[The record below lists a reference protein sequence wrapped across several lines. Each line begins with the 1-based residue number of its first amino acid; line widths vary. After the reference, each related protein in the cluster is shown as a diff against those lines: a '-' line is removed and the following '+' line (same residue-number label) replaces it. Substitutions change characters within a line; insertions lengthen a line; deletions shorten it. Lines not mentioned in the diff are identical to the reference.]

1 MRFLNRPSAYRP
13 QFGGSP
19 FGRRFSGLLPWMFV
33 VGIALAVVLTF
44 RHGTMWPVPH
54 ADGERRRDAEIV
66 LRQAGRP
73 DSREA
78 VDVIRT
84 IDGDTFLAR
93 LHQRDGRDLVV
104 RVRLRGIDAPELK
117 ASCQEEL
124 DKAEAAARAL
134 RDLLGQG
141 GVTITN
147 LDPTNMAAFS
157 PTLRPGEP
165 PTFRRRCSPA
175 VTRGATM
182 VAIATAGA
190 RAAGVSGNKKAA
202 SDDAALVVCP
212 VLFDQRVTTTVV
224 PTETRP

>member
-1 MRFLNRPSAYRP
+1 
-13 QFGGSP
+13 
-19 FGRRFSGLLPWMFV
+19 MFV
-33 VGIALAVVLTF
+33 VGVVTAVVLAF
-44 RHGTMWPVPH
+44 RHGTNWRALHESDVQSH
-54 ADGERRRDAEIV
+54 ATEIV
-66 LRQAGRP
+66 LRQVGDAGARKP
-73 DSREA
+73 

-147 LDPTNMAAFS
+147 LGPDKYGRVLADVAT
-157 PTLRPGEP
+157 
-165 PTFRRRCSPA
+165 RR
-175 VTRGATM
+175 
-182 VAIATAGA
+182 TAN
-190 RAAGVSGNKKAA
+190 VS
-202 SDDAALVVCP
+202 AALLAGGYARSYDGGHRDGWCARSWR
-212 VLFDQRVTTTVV
+212 FW
-224 PTETRP
+224 

>member
-1 MRFLNRPSAYRP
+1 MRLQDRPNAYRP

-33 VGIALAVVLTF
+33 VGMVLVVVLTF
-44 RHGTMWPVPH
+44 RHGTSWLVPVT
-54 ADGERRRDAEIV
+54 DGERARDAEIV
-66 LRQAGRP
+66 LQQAGHP
-73 DSREA
+73 DVREP

-93 LHQRDGRDLVV
+93 IRQRDGRDLVV

-147 LDPTNMAAFS
+147 LGPDKYGRVLADVAT
-157 PTLRPGEP
+157 
-165 PTFRRRCSPA
+165 RRT
-175 VTRGATM
+175 VN
-182 VAIATAGA
+182 
-190 RAAGVSGNKKAA
+190 VS
-202 SDDAALVVCP
+202 AALLAGGFARSYNGGHRDGWCA
-212 VLFDQRVTTTVV
+212 RGW
-224 PTETRP
+224 RYW

>member
-1 MRFLNRPSAYRP
+1 MRFLNRPNGYRP

-147 LDPTNMAAFS
+147 LGPDKYGRVLADVAT
-157 PTLRPGEP
+157 
-165 PTFRRRCSPA
+165 RR
-175 VTRGATM
+175 
-182 VAIATAGA
+182 TAN
-190 RAAGVSGNKKAA
+190 VS
-202 SDDAALVVCP
+202 AALLAGGYARSYDGGHRDGWCARSWR
-212 VLFDQRVTTTVV
+212 FW
-224 PTETRP
+224 

>member
-1 MRFLNRPSAYRP
+1 MMRFQDRPNAYRP

-33 VGIALAVVLTF
+33 VGVVVAIVLTF
-44 RHGTMWPVPH
+44 RHGPNWPVPH
-54 ADGERRRDAEIV
+54 GADGRSQEAEII
-66 LRQAGRP
+66 LQQSGNADARQP
-73 DSREA
+73 

-93 LHQRDGRDLVV
+93 VHQQGGRDLVA
-104 RVRLRGIDAPELK
+104 RVRLRGIDAPEMK

-147 LDPTNMAAFS
+147 LGPDKYGRVLAD
-157 PTLRPGEP
+157 
-165 PTFRRRCSPA
+165 
-175 VTRGATM
+175 VATKR
-182 VAIATAGA
+182 TAN
-190 RAAGVSGNKKAA
+190 VS
-202 SDDAALVVCP
+202 AALLAGGYARSYNGGHRDGWCARSWR
-212 VLFDQRVTTTVV
+212 FW
-224 PTETRP
+224 

>member
-1 MRFLNRPSAYRP
+1 MRFLNRPSVYRP

-44 RHGTMWPVPH
+44 RHGTIWPVPH
-54 ADGERRRDAEIV
+54 ADGERRRDAAIV
-66 LRQAGRP
+66 LQQAGRP

-93 LHQRDGRDLVV
+93 LHQRDGRELVV

-147 LDPTNMAAFS
+147 LGPDKYGRVLADVAT
-157 PTLRPGEP
+157 
-165 PTFRRRCSPA
+165 RR
-175 VTRGATM
+175 
-182 VAIATAGA
+182 TAN
-190 RAAGVSGNKKAA
+190 VS
-202 SDDAALVVCP
+202 AALLAGGYARSYDGGHRDGWCARSWR
-212 VLFDQRVTTTVV
+212 FW
-224 PTETRP
+224 